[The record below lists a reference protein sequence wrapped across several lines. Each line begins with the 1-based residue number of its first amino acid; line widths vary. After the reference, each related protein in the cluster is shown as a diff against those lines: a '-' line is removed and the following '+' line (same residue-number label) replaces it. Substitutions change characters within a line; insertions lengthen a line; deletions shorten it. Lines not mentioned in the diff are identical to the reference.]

1 MPKNII
7 LFLGSAYNS
16 NLDEVRSF
24 EKSQDKKFRTA
35 IITSY
40 KINLNEKPPKQK
52 GMEERFDFVLR
63 CDTKDIKSIAKMI
76 EPIENDILIVFC
88 YFESWMPLYTR
99 LVKLLPNV
107 NMPTAKS
114 LKICNNKFEMRKKF
128 IKLYPE
134 ITPKFML
141 VNDLCHFERSD
152 SGERNLL
159 NKVNID
165 NNVEGIPRLKV
176 RNDKSENYS
185 VAQEIAKK
193 IKFPCITKPLN
204 LTKSRLV
211 IKSNNLEELESN
223 LKNTFKKIKS
233 VYKKVH
239 SESAPLVLAEEYL
252 EGDLY
257 SIDAYVNSKGRV
269 YLTPIVRVV
278 TGKDIGIDD
287 FFNYYRLT
295 PAGLSLSEE
304 KKAQAVARKAIKAT
318 GPASITLHIE
328 LTKTKGNGW
337 KIIELQTRPGG
348 YRNEMLKLSY
358 GIKHYENDFLN
369 RMDKKPIIPKRVK
382 SWTAV
387 FEIFPEREGKLV
399 AVRGIEKMKKLKS
412 FVRYEQAKKIGEMCG
427 FSRDGYIYVLQV
439 VLNGGNKKIFYR
451 DLKKMREVVKVI
463 VK

>member
-1 MPKNII
+1 MSNKNII

-16 NLDEVRSF
+16 NLDEVRNF
-24 EKSQDKKFRTA
+24 EKSQGRKFRTA
-35 IITSY
+35 IITSR

-63 CDTKDIKSIAKMI
+63 CDTKDSKSITKI
-76 EPIENDILIVFC
+76 IKPIKNDVLIVFC
-88 YFESWMPLYTR
+88 YFESWMPLYAR
-99 LVKLLPNV
+99 LVKLLPSV
-107 NMPTAKS
+107 KMPTVKS
-114 LKICNNKFEMRKKF
+114 LKICNSKLEMRKKF

-141 VNDLCHFERSD
+141 VKN
-152 SGERNLL
+152 SGDY
-159 NKVNID
+159 KT
-165 NNVEGIPRLKV
+165 
-176 RNDKSENYS
+176 
-185 VAQEIAKK
+185 IAKK

-211 IKSNNLEELESN
+211 IKSNNLEELKSN
-223 LKNTFKKIKS
+223 LKNTFDKIKS
-233 VYKKVH
+233 IYKKVH
-239 SESAPLVLAEEYL
+239 SESEPLVLAEEYL

-257 SIDAYVNSKGRV
+257 SIDAYVNSRGKV
-269 YLTPIVRVV
+269 YFTPIVKVI

-295 PAGLSLSEE
+295 PAGINLNEE
-304 KKAQAVARKAIKAT
+304 KKAQAVAKKAIEAT
-318 GPASITLHIE
+318 GPTSITLHIE
-328 LTKTKGNGW
+328 LMRVKNNSW

-369 RMDKKPIIPKRVK
+369 RMDKKPIISTKVK
-382 SWTAV
+382 SYTAV

-412 FVRYEQAKKIGEMCG
+412 FVRYEQAKNIGESCG

-439 VLNGGNKKIFYR
+439 VLNGRDRKIFKG
-451 DLKKMREVVKVI
+451 DLERMREIVRII

>member
-1 MPKNII
+1 MLNKNII

-24 EKSQDKKFRTA
+24 EKSQGKKFRTA
-35 IITSY
+35 IITSH
-40 KINLNEKPPKQK
+40 KINLNEKPPKQE

-63 CDTKDIKSIAKMI
+63 CDTKNSESIAKVI
-76 EPIENDILIVFC
+76 KPIKDEILIVFC
-88 YFESWMPLYTR
+88 YFESWMPLYAR
-99 LVKLLPNV
+99 LVKLLPGV
-107 NMPTAKS
+107 NMPTVKA
-114 LKICNNKFEMRKKF
+114 LKICNSKFEMRKKF

-141 VNDLCHFERSD
+141 VK
-152 SGERNLL
+152 NLDDY
-159 NKVNID
+159 KI
-165 NNVEGIPRLKV
+165 
-176 RNDKSENYS
+176 
-185 VAQEIAKK
+185 IAKK

-211 IKSNNLEELESN
+211 IKSNNLEELKSN
-223 LKNTFKKIKS
+223 LKNTFQKIKS
-233 VYKKVH
+233 VYKNVH
-239 SESAPLVLAEEYL
+239 SESEPLVLAEEYM
-252 EGDLY
+252 EGGVY

-269 YLTPIVRVV
+269 YLTPIVKVV
-278 TGKDIGIDD
+278 TGKDLGIDD

-295 PAGLSLSEE
+295 PAGLSSNEE
-304 KKAQAVARKAIKAT
+304 KKAQVVAKKAIKAT
-318 GPASITLHIE
+318 GPTSITLHIE
-328 LTKTKGNGW
+328 LTKTKIGAW

-369 RMDKKPIIPKRVK
+369 RMDKKPIILKKVK
-382 SWTAV
+382 SCTAV
-387 FEIFPEREGKLV
+387 FEIFPEREGRIV
-399 AVRGIEKMKKLKS
+399 SVRGVEKIKKLKS

-439 VLNGGNKKIFYR
+439 VLNGENKKVFEG
-451 DLKKMREVVKVI
+451 DLERMREIVRII

>member
-1 MPKNII
+1 MLKNKNII

-24 EKSQDKKFRTA
+24 EKSQNKKFRTA
-35 IITSY
+35 IITSP

-63 CDTKDIKSIAKMI
+63 CDTKDIKSIAKI
-76 EPIENDILIVFC
+76 IKPIKDEIIIVFC
-88 YFESWMPLYTR
+88 YFESWMPLYAR

-107 NMPTAKS
+107 NMPTVKS
-114 LKICNNKFEMRKKF
+114 LKICNSKFEMRKKF

-141 VNDLCHFERSD
+141 VKNLNDYE
-152 SGERNLL
+152 
-159 NKVNID
+159 I
-165 NNVEGIPRLKV
+165 
-176 RNDKSENYS
+176 
-185 VAQEIAKK
+185 IAKK
-193 IKFPCITKPLN
+193 IKFLCITKPLN

-211 IKSNNLEELESN
+211 IKSNNLEELKSN
-223 LKNTFKKIKS
+223 LKSTFSKIQS

-239 SESAPLVLAEEYL
+239 SESEPLVLAEEYL

-257 SIDAYVNSKGRV
+257 SIDAYVNSKSKI
-269 YLTPIVRVV
+269 YFTPIVRVV

-295 PAGLSLSEE
+295 PANLNSNEE
-304 KKAQAVARKAIKAT
+304 KKAQIVARKAVKAT
-318 GPASITLHIE
+318 GPTSITLHIE
-328 LTKTKGNGW
+328 LTKTKTGVW

-369 RMDKKPIIPKRVK
+369 RMDKKPIIPKKVK
-382 SWTAV
+382 SYTAV

-399 AVRGIEKMKKLKS
+399 SVKGIEKMRKLKS

-439 VLNGGNKKIFYR
+439 VLNGKNRKVFEG
-451 DLKKMREVVKVI
+451 DLERIGEIVRIVVK
-463 VK
+463 

>member
-1 MPKNII
+1 MSKNKNII

-16 NLDEVRSF
+16 NLDEVKNF
-24 EKSQDKKFRTA
+24 EKSQKRKFRTA
-35 IITSY
+35 IITSH

-63 CDTKDIKSIAKMI
+63 CDTKN
-76 EPIENDILIVFC
+76 IENIVKVIKPIKNEVLIVFC
-88 YFESWMPLYTR
+88 YFESWMPLYAR
-99 LVKLLPNV
+99 LVKLLPYV
-107 NMPTAKS
+107 NMPTVKA
-114 LKICNNKFEMRKKF
+114 LKICNSKFEMRKKF

-141 VNDLCHFERSD
+141 VKDLED
-152 SGERNLL
+152 Y
-159 NKVNID
+159 KV
-165 NNVEGIPRLKV
+165 
-176 RNDKSENYS
+176 
-185 VAQEIAKK
+185 IAKK

-211 IKSNNLEELESN
+211 IKSNNLEELKSN

-239 SESAPLVLAEEYL
+239 SESEPLVLAEEYM
-252 EGDLY
+252 EGDVY
-257 SIDAYVNSKGRV
+257 SIDAYVNSKGKA
-269 YLTPIVRVV
+269 YLTPIVKVV

-295 PAGLSLSEE
+295 PAVISLNEE

-318 GPASITLHIE
+318 GPTSITLHIE
-328 LTKTKGNGW
+328 LTKTKTGVW

-348 YRNEMLKLSY
+348 YRNEMLKFSY

-369 RMDKKPIIPKRVK
+369 RMDKKPIISTKII
-382 SWTAV
+382 SHTAV
-387 FEIFPEREGKLV
+387 FEIFPEREGRLV
-399 AVRGIEKMKKLKS
+399 SIKGIEKMKKLRS

-439 VLNGGNKKIFYR
+439 VLNGRNRKVFEG
-451 DLKKMREVVKVI
+451 DLNKMRDMIKII

>member
-1 MPKNII
+1 MLNKNII

-24 EKSQDKKFRTA
+24 EKSQGKKFRTA
-35 IITSY
+35 IITSH
-40 KINLNEKPPKQK
+40 KINLNEKPPKQE

-63 CDTKDIKSIAKMI
+63 CDTKKSKSIAKAI
-76 EPIENDILIVFC
+76 KPIKDEVLIVFC
-88 YFESWMPLYTR
+88 YFESWMPLYAR
-99 LVKLLPNV
+99 LVKLLPGAK
-107 NMPTAKS
+107 MPTVKA
-114 LKICNNKFEMRKKF
+114 LKICNSKFEMRKRF
-128 IKLYPE
+128 IESYPE
-134 ITPKFML
+134 ITPQFML
-141 VNDLCHFERSD
+141 VK
-152 SGERNLL
+152 NLDDY
-159 NKVNID
+159 KI
-165 NNVEGIPRLKV
+165 
-176 RNDKSENYS
+176 
-185 VAQEIAKK
+185 IAKK

-211 IKSNNLEELESN
+211 IRSNNLDELKSN

-239 SESAPLVLAEEYL
+239 SESEPLVLAEEYM

-257 SIDAYVNSKGRV
+257 SIDAYVNSKSV
-269 YLTPIVRVV
+269 VCFTPIVKVV

-295 PAGLSLSEE
+295 PAGISLNEE
-304 KKAQAVARKAIKAT
+304 KKAQLVAKKAIKST
-318 GPASITLHIE
+318 GPTSITLHIE
-328 LTKTKGNGW
+328 LTKTKIGAW

-369 RMDKKPIIPKRVK
+369 RMDKKPIILKKVK
-382 SWTAV
+382 SCTAV
-387 FEIFPEREGKLV
+387 FEIFPEREGRIV
-399 AVRGIEKMKKLKS
+399 SVRGVEKIKKLKS

-439 VLNGGNKKIFYR
+439 VLNGENKKVFEG
-451 DLKKMREVVKVI
+451 DLERMREIVRII

>member
-1 MPKNII
+1 MPNKNII

-16 NLDEVRSF
+16 NLDEVKNF
-24 EKSQDKKFRTA
+24 EKSQGKKFRTA
-35 IITSY
+35 ILTSY
-40 KINLNEKPPKQK
+40 EVNLNEKPPKQK

-63 CDTKDIKSIAKMI
+63 CDTKNIWSIVKAVKPIKD
-76 EPIENDILIVFC
+76 EILIVFC
-88 YFESWMPLYTR
+88 YFESWMPLYAR
-99 LVKLLPNV
+99 LVKLLPGV
-107 NMPTAKS
+107 NMPTVKA
-114 LKICNNKFEMRKKF
+114 LKICNSKFEMRKKF

-141 VNDLCHFERSD
+141 VKNAKDY
-152 SGERNLL
+152 
-159 NKVNID
+159 KT
-165 NNVEGIPRLKV
+165 
-176 RNDKSENYS
+176 
-185 VAQEIAKK
+185 IAKK

-211 IKSNNLEELESN
+211 IKSDNLKELKSN
-223 LKNTFKKIKS
+223 LKNTFSKIKS
-233 VYKKVH
+233 VYKNVH
-239 SESAPLVLAEEYL
+239 SESEPLVLAEEYL
-252 EGDLY
+252 KGGLY
-257 SIDAYVNSKGRV
+257 SIDAYVNSKGGI
-269 YLTPIVRVV
+269 YFTPIVKVV

-295 PAGLSLSEE
+295 PADVNLNEE
-304 KKAQAVARKAIKAT
+304 KKAQIVAKKAIKAT
-318 GPASITLHIE
+318 GAASITLHIE
-328 LTKTKGNGW
+328 LMKTKTDAW

-369 RMDKKPIIPKRVK
+369 RMDKKPIILTKVK
-382 SWTAV
+382 SYTAV
-387 FEIFPEREGKLV
+387 FEIFPEREGQLV

-439 VLNGGNKKIFYR
+439 VLNGKNKKVFLG
-451 DLKKMREVVKVI
+451 DLERMREVVKII

>member
-1 MPKNII
+1 MRKNKNII

-24 EKSQDKKFRTA
+24 EKSQNRKFRTA
-35 IITSY
+35 IITSP
-40 KINLNEKPPKQK
+40 KINLNEKSPKQK

-63 CDTKDIKSIAKMI
+63 CDTKNSKSIAKAI
-76 EPIENDILIVFC
+76 KPIKDEVVIVFC
-88 YFESWMPLYTR
+88 YFESWMPLYAR
-99 LVKLLPNV
+99 LVKLLPDV
-107 NMPTAKS
+107 KMPTVKS
-114 LKICNNKFEMRKKF
+114 LKICNSKFEMRKRF

-141 VNDLCHFERSD
+141 VKNEQDY
-152 SGERNLL
+152 
-159 NKVNID
+159 KI
-165 NNVEGIPRLKV
+165 
-176 RNDKSENYS
+176 
-185 VAQEIAKK
+185 IAKK

-211 IKSNNLEELESN
+211 IKSNNLEELKSN
-223 LKNTFKKIKS
+223 LENTFQKIKS

-239 SESAPLVLAEEYL
+239 SESEPLVLAEEYL

-257 SIDAYVNSKGRV
+257 SIDAYVNSKGKV
-269 YLTPIVRVV
+269 YFTPIVRVV

-295 PAGLSLSEE
+295 PANLNSNEE
-304 KKAQAVARKAIKAT
+304 KKAQIVARKAVKAT
-318 GPASITLHIE
+318 GPTSITLHIE
-328 LTKTKGNGW
+328 LTKTKTGVW

-369 RMDKKPIIPKRVK
+369 RMDKKPIIPKKVK
-382 SWTAV
+382 SYTAV

-399 AVRGIEKMKKLKS
+399 SVKGIEKMRKLKS

-439 VLNGGNKKIFYR
+439 VLNGKNRKVFEG
-451 DLKKMREVVKVI
+451 DLERIGEIVRIVVK
-463 VK
+463 